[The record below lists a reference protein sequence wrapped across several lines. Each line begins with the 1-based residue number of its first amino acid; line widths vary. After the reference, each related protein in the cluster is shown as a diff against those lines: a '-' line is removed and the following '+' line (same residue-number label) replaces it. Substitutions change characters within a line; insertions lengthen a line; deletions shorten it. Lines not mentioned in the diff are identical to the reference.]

1 MQIWWNFGNFLSN
14 WESIGF
20 ALAESC
26 RTLSTHVFFDL
37 PCCDLYT
44 SYAPATMIF
53 FQTQISTKFTQLQK
67 FTFNFPNECK
77 KKTSEQTQKTTFWL
91 EHIQTIQH
99 SFFQKIYVRFLCK
112 TRSSKCKWHFTLWQI
127 RKFHHISKLFPI
139 YFLLRPFSFH
149 IFTFLAFDSNDRE
162 GKPRPQKRNWK
173 FFSRRIRILSS

>member
-1 MQIWWNFGNFLSN
+1 MMKFRKFSFKLGIDWFCIGWIVSYTFYTCLLWPTLLRSLYFVCSSDDDFLSN
-14 WESIGF
+14 TNLHQI
-20 ALAESC
+20 
-26 RTLSTHVFFDL
+26 
-37 PCCDLYT
+37 YT
-44 SYAPATMIF
+44 VTKIY
-53 FQTQISTKFTQLQK
+53 FQFSEWMQ
-67 FTFNFPNECK
+67 
-77 KKTSEQTQKTTFWL
+77 KKTSEQAQKTTFWL

-112 TRSSKCKWHFTLWQI
+112 TRSSKCKWHFTWWQI